1 MLYDNILEAKLSF
14 LNRRVRVIPSLGFS
28 ALRQR
33 GNMQDIAISQEI
45 INARNLVKRYN
56 GKAVVNSINF
66 QVYRG
71 ECFGIL
77 GPNGAGKTT
86 TVRMIY
92 GLSRISDG
100 ELTVMGLIVGR
111 HSREIRKHLGVV
123 SQDNNLDPDLTVWE
137 NMKMFARYYGLQPGQ
152 IKGHL
157 MHLLDLMDLT
167 GSANARVE
175 TLSGGMK
182 RRLAIARSL
191 INNPKLLI
199 LDEPTTGLDPQ
210 ARHLVWQQLRKIKE
224 QQITILLTTHY
235 LEEATKL
242 CDRLVIMDQGQILE
256 EGKPLALVEKH
267 VGPQVLEL
275 GLKSDPPVWQEMI
288 MTRFPQLLKGSWLLG
303 DTLHLYTGNGSRLLQ
318 ELQEID
324 PPSHYHLL
332 RAATLED
339 VFLKLTGKE
348 FIPYHED

>member
-1 MLYDNILEAKLSF
+1 MSEF
-14 LNRRVRVIPSLGFS
+14 P
-28 ALRQR
+28 
-33 GNMQDIAISQEI
+33 ISREI
-45 INARNLVKRYN
+45 IVASNLVKCYN
-56 GKAVVNSINF
+56 GKAVVDGINF
-66 QVYRG
+66 QVQRG

-86 TVRMIY
+86 TVKMIY
-92 GLSRISDG
+92 GLSPISSG
-100 ELTVMGLIVGR
+100 KLSVMGMDAGSQ
-111 HSREIRKHLGVV
+111 SREIRKYLGVV

-137 NMKMFARYYGLQPGQ
+137 NMKMFARYYSLQPSR
-152 IKGHL
+152 IEKHL
-157 MHLLDLMDLT
+157 QQLLALMDLS
-167 GSANARVE
+167 GYMHARVE

-191 INNPKLLI
+191 INKPDLLI

-210 ARHLVWQQLRKIKE
+210 ARHLVWQQLRDIKE

-256 EGKPLALVEKH
+256 EGEPLALVDKH

-275 GLKSDPPVWQEMI
+275 GLKEDPPAWQELI
-288 MTRFPQLLKGSWLLG
+288 TARFTPLLKGSWLLG
-303 DTLHLYTGNGSRLLQ
+303 DTLYLYTDSGSRLLQ
-318 ELQEID
+318 ELQEIS
-324 PPSHYHLL
+324 PPCHYHLL

-348 FIPYHED
+348 FVPPDAQ

>member
-1 MLYDNILEAKLSF
+1 
-14 LNRRVRVIPSLGFS
+14 
-28 ALRQR
+28 
-33 GNMQDIAISQEI
+33 MQDLSILQEI
-45 INARNLVKRYN
+45 IIARNLVKRYN
-56 GKAVVNSINF
+56 GKAVVDGINF
-66 QVYRG
+66 HVCRG

-86 TVRMIY
+86 TVKMIY
-92 GLSRISDG
+92 GLSLISDG
-100 ELTVMGLIVGR
+100 ELTVMDLDAGR
-111 HSREIRKHLGVV
+111 HSREIRKCLGVV

-137 NMKMFARYYGLQPGQ
+137 NMKMFARYYGLRPAQ
-152 IKGHL
+152 IEGHL
-157 MHLLDLMDLT
+157 LQLLALMDLT

-191 INNPKLLI
+191 INRPALLI

-210 ARHLVWQQLRKIKE
+210 ARHLVWQQLRNIKE

-242 CDRLVIMDQGQILE
+242 CDRLVIMDQGKILE
-256 EGKPLALVEKH
+256 EGEPLALVEKH
-267 VGPQVLEL
+267 VGPQVLEM
-275 GLKSDPPVWQEMI
+275 GLKADPPAWQEMI
-288 MTRFPQLLKGSWLLG
+288 MTRFPLLLKGSWLLG
-303 DTLHLYTGNGSRLLQ
+303 DTIHLYTDSGSRLLQ
-318 ELQEID
+318 ELQKIN
-324 PPSHYHLL
+324 PPCHYHLL

-348 FIPYHED
+348 FIPSHAE

>member
-1 MLYDNILEAKLSF
+1 MQSLPIL
-14 LNRRVRVIPSLGFS
+14 
-28 ALRQR
+28 
-33 GNMQDIAISQEI
+33 QEI
-45 INARNLVKRYN
+45 ISARNLVKRYN
-56 GKAVVNSINF
+56 GKAVVDGINF

-86 TVRMIY
+86 TAKMIY
-92 GLSRISDG
+92 GLSLISNG
-100 ELTVMGLIVGR
+100 ELTVMGLDVGR
-111 HSREIRKHLGVV
+111 HSREIRKHIGVV

-137 NMKMFARYYGLQPGQ
+137 NMKMFTRYYGLQPAQ
-152 IKGHL
+152 IESHL
-157 MHLLDLMDLT
+157 MQLLALMNLT
-167 GSANARVE
+167 GSANARVD

-191 INNPKLLI
+191 INSPKLLI

-210 ARHLVWQQLRKIKE
+210 ARHLVWQQLRNIKE

-242 CDRLVIMDQGQILE
+242 CDRLAIMDQGHILE
-256 EGKPLALVEKH
+256 EGEPLALVEKH
-267 VGPQVLEL
+267 VGSQVVEL
-275 GLKSDPPVWQEMI
+275 GLKADPPAWQEMI
-288 MTRFPQLLKGSWLLG
+288 VTRFPQLLKGSWLLG
-303 DTLHLYTGNGSRLLQ
+303 DTLHLYTCSGSRLLQ

-348 FIPYHED
+348 FIPSHED